1 VWRFEI
7 LEQARK
13 RSIQVTARKLRLLAA
28 RRGARLTPLQ
38 AREELDWL
46 EEEARRLGLTVVREG
61 RRGRPRKL
69 YLAPSGVS
77 PYLDFLAEE

>member
-28 RRGARLTPLQ
+28 RHGARLTPLQ

>member
-1 VWRFEI
+1 
-7 LEQARK
+7 
-13 RSIQVTARKLRLLAA
+13 
-28 RRGARLTPLQ
+28 
-38 AREELDWL
+38 
-46 EEEARRLGLTVVREG
+46 VVREG

>member
-1 VWRFEI
+1 MWRLEI
-7 LEQARK
+7 LEAAR
-13 RSIQVTARKLRLLAA
+13 RRCVQVTARKLRLLAA
-28 RRGARLTPLQ
+28 KRGERLTPLQ

-77 PYLDFLAEE
+77 PYLDFLEEG

>member
-1 VWRFEI
+1 MWRFEI

-28 RRGARLTPLQ
+28 RHGARLTPLQ
-38 AREELDWL
+38 ARRELDWL
-46 EEEARRLGLTVVREG
+46 EEEAKARGLTVVKEG
-61 RRGRPRKL
+61 KKGRPRKL
-69 YLAPSGVS
+69 YLAPNGVS

>member
-7 LEQARK
+7 LEQARR
-13 RSIQVTARKLRLLAA
+13 RSVQVTARKLRLLAA
-28 RRGARLTPLQ
+28 RHGAKLTPLQ

-46 EEEARRLGLTVVREG
+46 EDEARRQGLTVVKEG
-61 RRGRPRKL
+61 KKGRPRKL

-77 PYLDFLAEE
+77 PYLDFLAEG